1 MWNIELTDT
10 FQNWYENLDEN
21 QRADVLASIFLLRE
35 KGPQLSRPH
44 ADTLYNSSFSNMKEL
59 RIQSKGQPLRAFF
72 AFDPNRVGL
81 ILCAGNKVG
90 DEKQFYKKM
99 IPIAEREYQ
108 RHLDNMR

>member
-10 FQNWYENLDEN
+10 FQSWYENLDES
-21 QRADVLASIFLLRE
+21 QRADVLASMLLLKE
-35 KGPQLSRPH
+35 KGPHLPRPY
-44 ADTLYNSSFSNMKEL
+44 ADTLYNSKFLNMKEL

-81 ILCAGNKVG
+81 ILCAGNKIG

-99 IPIAEREYQ
+99 IPLAEKE
-108 RHLDNMR
+108 